1 MKKIKF
7 LETILFFSLF
17 QFVSAQELNCNIN
30 INSDLIQGTN
40 KSVFT
45 TLQKSMYEFINNRK
59 WTEMTFTPEERIE
72 CTMNITVKKV
82 EGDNFTAEILVQSR
96 RPVYN
101 SSYTTTLF
109 NFKDNDFTFT
119 YKEFDQLEWN
129 PSVITSNL
137 TAVLSYYAYIIIGY
151 DMDSFSRL
159 GGTSAFQA
167 AENIV
172 NMAQGINLSGWK
184 AFESPRN
191 RYALVSNLLDEAF
204 KPFRNYFYEY
214 HRLGL
219 DMMVDNAANARAKI
233 AEGLHVL
240 RDVNR
245 ARPSAVVISS
255 FLDAKTD
262 ELMNIFSKGTEKEK
276 MLVVE
281 ILSVVDPAQTAKYE
295 QILNSK

>member
-1 MKKIKF
+1 MKKNKF
-7 LETILFFSLF
+7 LGTILFFSLF

-219 DMMVDNAANARAKI
+219 DMMVDNPANARAKI
-233 AEGLHVL
+233 VEGLHVL

-281 ILSVVDPAQTAKYE
+281 ILSDVDPAQTAKYE

>member
-281 ILSVVDPAQTAKYE
+281 ILSDVDPAQTAKYE

>member
-219 DMMVDNAANARAKI
+219 DMMVDNPANARAKI

-281 ILSVVDPAQTAKYE
+281 ILSDVDPAQTAKYE